1 MDPVTIMALVQAG
14 LGLAGAAQ
22 KGIAA
27 SKQNKMAKEYGKTK
41 RPDFQIAPSLIK
53 ATDMARA
60 NLNPAINPQELLEVD
75 KDVANTLAT
84 AQKIGGASTSDMLA
98 GAIGAQANKY
108 AAKRNLFASNQNRK
122 DAAMGKYMSILGN
135 MAGQEN
141 QAFEWNQ
148 MQPYLNAQDAAQTLN
163 QSAGQNAGNMLGD
176 LSAGIGG
183 AVNTYAT
190 SANQTKQNDMMKQ
203 MLGMMYGGETGG
215 ALSKYGDNVQS
226 LGQKG
231 LPSINRT
238 AKPELDPKAPY
249 KTTGA
254 DLLGLDKDTM
264 LNMLQK
270 QAKIPIT
277 NANIP
282 ASQRIAE
289 KPVAPVVSTTVEGQ
303 TLLNGKPM
311 TKTDYEV
318 NTDDSP
324 MTANVLPKKTTKSQ
338 EEQKKSALDYAFKTF
353 GKGAWGKE
361 FGQNMNSALSQYLPM
376 IIKMMQNK

>member
-1 MDPVTIMALVQAG
+1 MDPVTIMALIQAG

-22 KGIAA
+22 KGVAA
-27 SKQNKMAKEYGKTK
+27 FKQNKMAKEYGKTK

-163 QSAGQNAGNMLGD
+163 QSAGQNAGNE
-176 LSAGIGG
+176 I
-183 AVNTYAT
+183 T
-190 SANQTKQNDMMKQ
+190 
-203 MLGMMYGGETGG
+203 
-215 ALSKYGDNVQS
+215 ALS
-226 LGQKG
+226 
-231 LPSINRT
+231 
-238 AKPELDPKAPY
+238 
-249 KTTGA
+249 
-254 DLLGLDKDTM
+254 
-264 LNMLQK
+264 
-270 QAKIPIT
+270 
-277 NANIP
+277 
-282 ASQRIAE
+282 
-289 KPVAPVVSTTVEGQ
+289 
-303 TLLNGKPM
+303 
-311 TKTDYEV
+311 
-318 NTDDSP
+318 SP
-324 MTANVLPKKTTKSQ
+324 FP
-338 EEQKKSALDYAFKTF
+338 
-353 GKGAWGKE
+353 
-361 FGQNMNSALSQYLPM
+361 
-376 IIKMMQNK
+376 

>member
-1 MDPVTIMALVQAG
+1 MAPALIMALIQAG
-14 LGLAGAAQ
+14 VGLAGAAQ

-75 KDVANTLAT
+75 KYVANTLAT

-122 DAAMGKYMSILGN
+122 DAAMGNYMSILGN

-190 SANQTKQNDMMKQ
+190 GANQTKQNDMMKQ

-215 ALSKYGDNVQS
+215 ALPK
-226 LGQKG
+226 
-231 LPSINRT
+231 T
-238 AKPELDPKAPY
+238 AESSAN
-249 KTTGA
+249 GA
-254 DLLGLDKDTM
+254 
-264 LNMLQK
+264 NPALQIGK
-270 QAKIPIT
+270 KMSPMVDMILKNWNKIPNM
-277 NANIP
+277 NANVPP
-282 ASQRIAE
+282 AQQVAE
-289 KPVAPVVSTTVEGQ
+289 KPVAPIIRTTSTGQ
-303 TLLNGKPM
+303 VLANGKPI
-311 TKTDYEV
+311 TKTNYKV

-324 MTANVLPKKTTKSQ
+324 MTADILPKYTNK
-338 EEQKKSALDYAFKTF
+338 FM
-353 GKGAWGKE
+353 GKNKPP
-361 FGQNMNSALSQYLPM
+361 MNESMLMQLLPYLM
-376 IIKMMQNK
+376 GNNN

>member
-1 MDPVTIMALVQAG
+1 MAPALIMALIQAG
-14 LGLAGAAQ
+14 VGLAGAAQ

-122 DAAMGKYMSILGN
+122 DAAMGNYMSILGN

-163 QSAGQNAGNMLGD
+163 QSAGQNAGNIIND
-176 LSAGIGG
+176 LSAGIGAG
-183 AVNTYAT
+183 ANTYMT
-190 SANQTKQNDMMKQ
+190 SMGQTKQNDMMKQ

-215 ALSKYGDNVQS
+215 ALPK
-226 LGQKG
+226 
-231 LPSINRT
+231 T
-238 AKPELDPKAPY
+238 AESSTNPA
-249 KTTGA
+249 
-254 DLLGLDKDTM
+254 
-264 LNMLQK
+264 LQIGK
-270 QAKIPIT
+270 KMSPMVDMVLKNWNKIPNM
-277 NANIP
+277 NANVPP
-282 ASQRIAE
+282 AQQVAE
-289 KPVAPVVSTTVEGQ
+289 KPVAPIIRTTSTGQ
-303 TLLNGKPM
+303 VLANGKPM
-311 TKTDYEV
+311 TKTNYKV

-324 MTANVLPKKTTKSQ
+324 ITADILPKYTNK
-338 EEQKKSALDYAFKTF
+338 FM
-353 GKGAWGKE
+353 GKNKPP
-361 FGQNMNSALSQYLPM
+361 MNESILMQLLPYLM
-376 IIKMMQNK
+376 GGGN

>member
-1 MDPVTIMALVQAG
+1 MDPVTIMALIQAG

-22 KGIAA
+22 KGVAA
-27 SKQNKMAKEYGKTK
+27 FKQNKMAKEYGKTK

-163 QSAGQNAGNMLGD
+163 QSAGQNAGNMIND

-183 AVNTYAT
+183 AVNTYTT
-190 SANQTKQNDMMKQ
+190 SVNQTKQNDMMKQ

-215 ALSKYGDNVQS
+215 ALPK
-226 LGQKG
+226 
-231 LPSINRT
+231 T
-238 AKPELDPKAPY
+238 AESS
-249 KTTGA
+249 TNGA
-254 DLLGLDKDTM
+254 
-264 LNMLQK
+264 NPALQIGK
-270 QAKIPIT
+270 KMSPMVDMVLKNWNKIPNM
-277 NANIP
+277 NANVPP
-282 ASQRIAE
+282 AQQVAE
-289 KPVAPVVSTTVEGQ
+289 KPIAPIIRTTSTGQVLANLPLEFLFAPVLEFWYDIG
-303 TLLNGKPM
+303 G
-311 TKTDYEV
+311 
-318 NTDDSP
+318 
-324 MTANVLPKKTTKSQ
+324 LPCS
-338 EEQKKSALDYAFKTF
+338 SV
-353 GKGAWGKE
+353 GR
-361 FGQNMNSALSQYLPM
+361 
-376 IIKMMQNK
+376 